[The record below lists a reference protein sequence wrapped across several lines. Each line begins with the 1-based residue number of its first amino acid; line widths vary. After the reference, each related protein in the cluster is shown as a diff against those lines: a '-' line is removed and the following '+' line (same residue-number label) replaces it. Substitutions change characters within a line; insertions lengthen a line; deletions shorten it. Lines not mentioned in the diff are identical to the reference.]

1 MGGRADSDMT
11 IIDISRGLSEQT
23 PVWPGDQPVQTAWTL
38 SIDKGDNVNVGAVR
52 LSLHA
57 GTHADAPFHFQPDG
71 DTVDRLPLETYMGP
85 ATVIEVNSV
94 DVIQPQDLEEAV
106 DTLDSELRPRVLLRT
121 VCSEMPEME
130 WPEAFPAISP
140 AAVRWLDEHNTVLIG
155 TDAPSVDPQES
166 RALPAHHAI
175 WQSGMAILEH
185 LDLRNAAPGPYQ
197 LIALPLRLEGMD
209 AAPVRAVLVQ
219 V

>member
-1 MGGRADSDMT
+1 
-11 IIDISRGLSEQT
+11 
-23 PVWPGDQPVQTAWTL
+23 
-38 SIDKGDNVNVGAVR
+38 
-52 LSLHA
+52 LHA
-57 GTHADAPFHFQPDG
+57 GTHSDAPFHVQLDG

-85 ATVIEVNSV
+85 ATVIEVNAV

-121 VCSEMPEME
+121 VCSEMPETE

-155 TDAPSVDPQES
+155 TDAPSVDPQDS

-175 WQSGMAILEH
+175 WQSGMSILEH

-197 LIALPLRLEGMD
+197 LMALPLRLEGMD